1 MIHSNK
7 SLVLL
12 FTGLFVF
19 TACGAPQQEE
29 QQILVRTV
37 NVVVET
43 LQPQEFRS
51 TLQLVGSVKA
61 EYDAV
66 ISAEVSGRL
75 LEFPYQKGESVAKG
89 DVVAIVDDAKL
100 RQEVNRMEALLL
112 QAQEAYENQKTLFE
126 NNIGSETQLNNAK
139 YSYDQQRAALE
150 SMKVD
155 LANTQIKA
163 PFTGRIEKTLAEV
176 GELVNPGMPVVRLVD
191 VNDLRI
197 EVGVPSRYAGTLK
210 VGDAVEFWINRDEN
224 RRFQG
229 SISFVGSAVDPS
241 SRTFDVEVSFPNK
254 DEVMKVDMV
263 AEVEFVTETR
273 PSSIVVS
280 EEYLFSSGENMV
292 AYVVDED
299 ENGNTISR
307 EVIVKTGSI
316 HESNVVIESGLQAGD
331 RFIQQGSSYLNN
343 GTRIVITSEN

>member
-1 MIHSNK
+1 
-7 SLVLL
+7 
-12 FTGLFVF
+12 
-19 TACGAPQQEE
+19 
-29 QQILVRTV
+29 
-37 NVVVET
+37 
-43 LQPQEFRS
+43 
-51 TLQLVGSVKA
+51 
-61 EYDAV
+61 
-66 ISAEVSGRL
+66 
-75 LEFPYQKGESVAKG
+75 
-89 DVVAIVDDAKL
+89 VVAIVDDAKL

-112 QAQEAYENQKTLFE
+112 QAQEAYENQQTLFE

-139 YSYDQQRAALE
+139 YAYDQQRAALE

-163 PFTGRIEKTLAEV
+163 PFSGKIEKTLAEV
-176 GELVNPGMPVVRLVD
+176 GELLNPGMPVVRLVD

-331 RFIQQGSSYLNN
+331 RFIQQGSSYLND

>member
-1 MIHSNK
+1 M
-7 SLVLL
+7 
-12 FTGLFVF
+12 
-19 TACGAPQQEE
+19 TACGTPQQEE
-29 QQILVRTV
+29 QKILVRTV

-75 LEFPYQKGESVAKG
+75 LDFPHQKGEWVEKG
-89 DVVAIVDDAKL
+89 DVIAVIDDSKL

-112 QAQEAYENQKTLFE
+112 QVEEAYENQRTLFE

-139 YSYDQQRAALE
+139 YAFDQQRAAFE

-155 LANTQIKA
+155 LANTQVKA
-163 PFTGRIEKTLAEV
+163 PFSGRIEKTLAEV
-176 GELVNPGMPVVRLVD
+176 GELVNPGMPVIRMVD
-191 VNDLRI
+191 ASDLRI
-197 EVGVPSRYAGTLK
+197 EVGVPSRYAGTLT
-210 VGDAVEFWINRDEN
+210 VGDEVEFWINRDES

-229 SISFVGSAVDPS
+229 TISFVGSAVDPS
-241 SRTFDVEVSFPNK
+241 SRTFDVEVSFPNT
-254 DEVMKVDMV
+254 DEVMKIDMV
-263 AEVEFVTETR
+263 AEVEFVTEIR

-280 EEYLFSSGENMV
+280 EEYLFSSGESMV

-299 ENGNTISR
+299 ENGNSISR
-307 EVIVKTGSI
+307 EVLVETGSI
-316 HESNVVIESGLQAGD
+316 HESYVVIESGLKAGD
-331 RFIQQGSSYLNN
+331 RFIQQGSSYLND
-343 GTRIVITSEN
+343 GTRIIITTEN